1 MTICSTFV
9 AALMVGNFRNIKSF
23 DEILHLTIKV
33 PATGTSQQNLSPNAN
48 FEDEDEVIFMSF
60 KPRKIWR
67 KCGNEKNR
75 IQVVTL
81 FYVIII

>member
-33 PATGTSQQNLSPNAN
+33 PATGTSQQNSPPNAN

-60 KPRKIWR
+60 KPGKSGENVEM
-67 KCGNEKNR
+67 KKTEYK
-75 IQVVTL
+75 L
-81 FYVIII
+81 LHYFML